1 MEKQDAITLT
11 QTQAEQAD
19 KYQKLAKGNLEK
31 MKCWKGLILD

>member
-1 MEKQDAITLT
+1 MEKQDAITAT

-31 MKCWKGLILD
+31 MKCW